1 MATFESPWD
10 VRSVV
15 PGVEAAYNLVS
26 CLQPTVLIT
35 TEGSLFPRMHVG
47 QVATGRARIRVQD
60 RLGAVRGHKCSNPS
74 CRVLALRLS
83 PELSLSVGLSLQSFA
98 AVWPLL

>member
-15 PGVEAAYNLVS
+15 PGVEAAYHLVS
-26 CLQPTVLIT
+26 WLQPTVLIT

-47 QVATGRARIRVQD
+47 QVATAGPEYESKTDLGQSGATSVQTPCA
-60 RLGAVRGHKCSNPS
+60 GS
-74 CRVLALRLS
+74 
-83 PELSLSVGLSLQSFA
+83 
-98 AVWPLL
+98 